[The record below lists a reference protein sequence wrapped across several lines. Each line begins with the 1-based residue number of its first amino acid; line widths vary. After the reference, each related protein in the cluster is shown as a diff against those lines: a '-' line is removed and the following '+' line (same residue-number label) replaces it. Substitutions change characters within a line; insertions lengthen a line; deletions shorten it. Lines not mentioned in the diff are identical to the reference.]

1 MDARLLRYYNQELR
15 YLRELGGEFAL
26 EFPKIAARLGMEGL
40 EVTDPYV
47 ERLLEGCAFLAAR
60 VQLKQ
65 DAEFPRFSHRLL
77 ELIYPNFLAPV
88 PAMLVAQVMPVAHA
102 DLLKGLSVP
111 RDTSM
116 LGPRSAASATQC
128 EFRTAQVLLLTPLS
142 TVAAEYFLNMSDL
155 GLAALALPERPRSG
169 VRIQLTLPP
178 GMSLAQLELDTLSFY
193 LAGQTDTA
201 MLLHELALSRTLGV
215 LIGAPGRAGDGSR
228 QFLPASTLTP
238 VGYADAEAMLPV
250 SLRGFA
256 GTRLLQE
263 YFAFPER
270 FLFLN
275 VNGVRKALNAIA
287 GQAVEIIL
295 LFSQPGPGLEGAVSA
310 ANFALHCVPAINLF
324 PKRADRIQ
332 VSEGEHEFH
341 VVPDRTAPLD
351 YEVYDVQSMTGFHDE
366 GGERAFAPL
375 YAPHHAPHHAPP
387 DAPSPGTPNAPRHA
401 PQRSGKPPAYYT
413 IWREPRLVSDAARR
427 DGPRSG
433 YIGSEVFVSLV
444 DPHDAP
450 LPQALHQMSVQT
462 RCTNRDLSI
471 FMPGNGASGDF
482 SLDSGVSVAS
492 VRAIAG
498 PSRPHTALREGGVAW
513 RLLNLLS
520 LNYLSLIDTQ
530 GGEAAAA
537 LRDLLGNFP
546 QGSQPGVQRQIE
558 ALQHVSARAVVRRH
572 PSPGPIAFGRG
583 IEIELTVDELGHAGG
598 SAFLFGA
605 AMHHYL
611 SRHASMNSFVET
623 VLVSLRR
630 GEVMRWKPALGARP
644 VL

>member
-15 YLRELGGEFAL
+15 YLREVGGEFAR

-88 PAMLVAQVMPVAHA
+88 PAMLVAQVTPVAHA
-102 DLLKGLSVP
+102 NLLKGLTLP
-111 RDTSM
+111 RDTTM

-128 EFRTAQVLLLTPLS
+128 EFRTAQALVLTPLS
-142 TVAAEYFLNMSDL
+142 TVSAEYFLNMSDL
-155 GLAALALPERPRSG
+155 GLSQWALPERPRSG
-169 VRIQLTLPP
+169 VRIQLTLPAE
-178 GMSLAQLELDTLSFY
+178 MSLATLELDTLSFY
-193 LAGQTDTA
+193 LAGQTETA
-201 MLLHELALSRTLGV
+201 MLLHELALSRTVGV
-215 LIGAPGRAGDGSR
+215 LIGPPGRAGDGLR
-228 QFLPASTLTP
+228 EFLPATALAP
-238 VGYADAEAMLPV
+238 VGYADTEAMLPI

-275 VNGVRKALNAIA
+275 LNGVREALKGIA
-287 GQAVEIIL
+287 GPAVEITV

-310 ANFALHCVPAINLF
+310 ANFALHCVPAVNLF

-332 VSEGEHEFH
+332 VTEGEHEFH

-351 YEVYDVQSMTGFHDE
+351 YEVYDVESMTGFQDD

-375 YAPHHAPHHAPP
+375 YSPQRAPHRAAEGH
-387 DAPSPGTPNAPRHA
+387 TT
-401 PQRSGKPPAYYT
+401 GKPLAHYT
-413 IWREPRLVSDAARR
+413 IWREPRLLSESARR

-450 LPQALHQMSVQT
+450 LSQGLHQMSVQT
-462 RCTNRDLSI
+462 RCTNRDLPV
-471 FMPGNGASGDF
+471 FMPSNGSQGEF
-482 SLDSGVSVAS
+482 TLDAGVPVVSVRT
-492 VRAIAG
+492 VAG

-520 LNYLSLIDTQ
+520 LNYLSLIDTE

-537 LRDLLGNFP
+537 LRDLLGHFP
-546 QGSQPGVQRQIE
+546 QGSEPAVQRQIE
-558 ALQHVSARAVVRRH
+558 ALQQVSTRPVVRRH

-583 IEIELTVDELGHAGG
+583 IEVTLSVDELGHAGG

-623 VLVSLRR
+623 VLVSQRR